1 MLGSR
6 GQGGPPHQE
15 KSTCPVFF
23 NPANGSKYLLPQVGV
38 VGRTG
43 AGKSSLTNCLFRV
56 LEAAGG
62 KIIIDGVDIATIG
75 LHDLRQNLTVIPQ
88 VSRIPLLHGLTWLCA
103 PGSPSPGAAESPG
116 PVGIPSPPP
125 LPGAGSR
132 ANGLWPNL
140 GRAGLEPSPLR
151 NGHGR
156 REHAVLSLTGP
167 CALYRHPADELGPL

>member
-1 MLGSR
+1 MEQ

-15 KSTCPVFF
+15 KSTCPVFL
-23 NPANGSKYLLPQVGV
+23 NPASRSKYLLPQVGV

-62 KIIIDGVDIATIG
+62 KIVIDGVDIATIG
-75 LHDLRQNLTVIPQ
+75 LHDLRQNLTIIPQ
-88 VSRIPLLHGLTWLCA
+88 VSHIPLLHNLPRLCA
-103 PGSPSPGAAESPG
+103 LGSPSLGAAESPG

-132 ANGLWPNL
+132 ASSLWPTW
-140 GRAGLEPSPLR
+140 GRQAWSHCL
-151 NGHGR
+151 
-156 REHAVLSLTGP
+156 
-167 CALYRHPADELGPL
+167 C